1 MRKTSC
7 YGRFFDP
14 AVIFA
19 LLLSL
24 ASGSAFAA
32 QSGQERLPHDGLKVR
47 KAVKL
52 QPQPE
57 AEVTIPQ
64 LKALFL
70 SDGSVTLSGHGTV
83 DARAPMH
90 GYDFEVDLTR
100 GTYTTR
106 RLDQREIEERDRLQ
120 GSPRKE
126 QPVHRSREESLEKA
140 TVYCARVR
148 VRTEDP
154 AFIDLTETMTR
165 LSWTISST
173 GALTS
178 TYAADSCWA
187 ANPSSLGTH
196 WYTNYCTYGGLYT
209 SSGRLCNDNR
219 GDYYNYDF
227 VFDDL
232 ITTANQ
238 YVYVCGRNDARY
250 DYSWS
255 HNDAGEG
262 ALLIFG
268 SVVLG
273 CS

>member
-1 MRKTSC
+1 MRKASSDNRCLVPTVSL
-7 YGRFFDP
+7 
-14 AVIFA
+14 A
-19 LLLSL
+19 LLLIFS
-24 ASGSAFAA
+24 SGSAFAVNPEL
-32 QSGQERLPHDGLKVR
+32 ERLAERNLKVEL
-47 KAVKL
+47 AVKL

-57 AEVTIPQ
+57 AEVVIPQ

-70 SDGSVTLSGHGTV
+70 SDGSVTLSGQGTV
-83 DARAPMH
+83 DASAPVH
-90 GYDFEVDLTR
+90 GYDFEVDLAR

-106 RLDQREIEERDRLQ
+106 RLDQLEIEERERLQ
-120 GSPRKE
+120 GGPRKE
-126 QPVHRSREESLEKA
+126 QPVHRSREGLLEKA

-154 AFIDLTETMTR
+154 VFVDLTETMTR

-173 GALTS
+173 GTLSS

-209 SSGRLCNDNR
+209 SAGRLCNANT

-227 VFDDL
+227 GFDDQ

-238 YVYVCGRNDARY
+238 YVYVCGRNNATY
-250 DYSWS
+250 DYNWT
-255 HNDAGEG
+255 HNDGGEG